1 VFDRFTNLAKRSIT
15 LAQDEAMDLGY
26 DFIGTEHLLLGLVRL
41 GQGLAAPVLAEAGIT
56 PDRVRAEALRSL
68 TAAGITATAGQDAA
82 AALATIGIDV
92 EEIRRRADDT
102 FGPGRFRFPRPPFTS
117 SAKGT
122 LIAAVRE
129 ADSRGGSDIGPEHLL
144 LGLLENPA
152 GPDNEPVP
160 AESGSALA
168 ILVALGSDP
177 GALRAALLV
186 RMAAVA
192 S

>member
-41 GQGLAAPVLAEAGIT
+41 GQGLAAPVLAEADVT

-68 TAAGITATAGQDAA
+68 TAAGVTATAGQDAA

-92 EEIRRRADDT
+92 DEIRRRADDT
-102 FGPGRFRFPRPPFTS
+102 FGPGRFRFPRPPFTP
-117 SAKGT
+117 SAKGV

-144 LGLLENPA
+144 LALLENPA
-152 GPDNEPVP
+152 GPDAEPDP
-160 AESGSALA
+160 AESSSALA
-168 ILVALGSDP
+168 ILITLGADP
-177 GALRAALLV
+177 AALRAALLA
-186 RMAAVA
+186 RMAAV
-192 S
+192 SS